1 MRCLFPL
8 LPVFLRFDLLL
19 SHHFLLD
26 KCLLSIPASPS
37 PGVSSLPLTCYSSV
51 SFPALLLGFTHTF
64 SHSLI
69 CTFPILLCSLSFPS
83 HLVSIFSS
91 FPPFSEGKWKVINY
105 KIKPVEATHDL
116 LSRWLS
122 CNWCTKHDDERMKF
136 LHYLIFINQC
146 VATFLSF
153 KILFYYKKRLSLLL
167 PKYPPSCSV
176 PFPFLASLFGEV
188 IWMI

>member
-8 LPVFLRFDLLL
+8 LPAFLRFDLLL

-37 PGVSSLPLTCYSSV
+37 PGVSSLSLMCYSSV
-51 SFPALLLGFTHTF
+51 SFPALLLGFTHTC
-64 SHSLI
+64 SPSLI
-69 CTFPILLCSLSFPS
+69 CTLPILLCSLSFPS

-105 KIKPVEATHDL
+105 KIIPVEATHDL

-122 CNWCTKHDDERMKF
+122 CNWYTKYDDKWMKF

-146 VATFLSF
+146 DLTFLSF
-153 KILFYYKKRLSLLL
+153 KILFYYKKRLSFLL
-167 PKYPPSCSV
+167 PEYPPSCSV
-176 PFPFLASLFGEV
+176 PFPFLASFFGEV